1 MTFPRLFSL
10 SNQKEGSVLDIAVVG
25 GDSLEW
31 NFSWRRN
38 LFQWEEVLV
47 VELKELLEEVELSSE
62 EDCWK

>member
-1 MTFPRLFSL
+1 
-10 SNQKEGSVLDIAVVG
+10 VVG